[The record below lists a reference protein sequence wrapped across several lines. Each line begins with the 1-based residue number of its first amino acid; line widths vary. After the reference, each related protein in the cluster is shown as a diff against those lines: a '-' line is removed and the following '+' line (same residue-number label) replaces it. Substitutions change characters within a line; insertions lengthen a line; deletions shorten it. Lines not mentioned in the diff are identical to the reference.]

1 MLILCKKYLAYNAP
15 ILEMPSRWDSIFPS
29 ETTKNLVICI
39 SGAPIKKGFSVL
51 ITDCIQDLNFMEHS
65 LCMPLYFYDKVD
77 ETSQQMTLFDY
88 IDEGSSSV
96 SPKYKK
102 RYAISDASLKK
113 FQSVYGRKV
122 HKEDI
127 FYYVYAV
134 LQHRQ
139 YISNYGD
146 NLSKEMPRIPMLDNF
161 PEYVRIGKELAE
173 IHLNYEKPVS
183 ADDLGLVI
191 EKSRDD
197 YTVTKMCFAK
207 EGKEIK
213 KDTIIYNEYITI
225 KNIPNRVYEYVI
237 NGKSAVEWIME
248 RYAVSQD
255 KNSRLSDDPND
266 NEHPTYIFQL
276 LISVIKVS
284 LQTQNLLDELPEYKE
299 I

>member
-1 MLILCKKYLAYNAP
+1 M
-15 ILEMPSRWDSIFPS
+15 
-29 ETTKNLVICI
+29 
-39 SGAPIKKGFSVL
+39 
-51 ITDCIQDLNFMEHS
+51 
-65 LCMPLYFYDKVD
+65 
-77 ETSQQMTLFDY
+77 
-88 IDEGSSSV
+88 
-96 SPKYKK
+96 
-102 RYAISDASLKK
+102 
-113 FQSVYGRKV
+113 
-122 HKEDI
+122 
-127 FYYVYAV
+127 
-134 LQHRQ
+134 
-139 YISNYGD
+139 
-146 NLSKEMPRIPMLDNF
+146 
-161 PEYVRIGKELAE
+161 
-173 IHLNYEKPVS
+173 NYEKPVS

-213 KDTIIYNEYITI
+213 KDTIIYNEYINI